1 MKKFFFIVS
10 LVAILLPSAGYSAAN
25 PVELYFFEAQGCSHC
40 ARMASYLEGLKA
52 DYPNLIVK
60 DFEVYFNKDN
70 QDLFQKMAAAYGADA
85 GSVPT
90 LFIDDEVIKG
100 EAYEKVKNAVE
111 RCSTE
116 VCISPASKIEA
127 NTNEN
132 TNTNRPTSGGNETVG
147 WAILVG
153 GAVVF
158 TVLLIFFIL
167 KKKKDVR

>member
-1 MKKFFFIVS
+1 MKIFFFIVS
-10 LVAILLPSAGYSAAN
+10 LVAILLPSAGHSAAN
-25 PVELYFFEAQGCSHC
+25 PVELYFFEGQGCPHC
-40 ARMASYLEGLKA
+40 AKMASYLEGLKA

-70 QDLFQKMAAAYGADA
+70 QDLFQQMAVAYSADA

-100 EAYEKVKNAVE
+100 ESYEKVKNAVE

-147 WAILVG
+147 WAVLVG
-153 GAVVF
+153 GAVIFVA
-158 TVLLIFFIL
+158 LLIFFIL
-167 KKKKDVR
+167 KNKKNV